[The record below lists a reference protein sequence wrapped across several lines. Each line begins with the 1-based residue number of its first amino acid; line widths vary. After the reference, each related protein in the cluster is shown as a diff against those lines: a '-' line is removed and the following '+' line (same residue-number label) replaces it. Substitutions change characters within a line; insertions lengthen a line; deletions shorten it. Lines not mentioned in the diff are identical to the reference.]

1 MLFWKMV
8 TTGTETRSRW
18 PFMVRLEFWYLQK
31 RKRLVDSHAI
41 ASPVPDKTQSANAA
55 RVIWASRSVAV
66 VQSVLLIP

>member
-31 RKRLVDSHAI
+31 RRRLV
-41 ASPVPDKTQSANAA
+41 
-55 RVIWASRSVAV
+55 
-66 VQSVLLIP
+66 